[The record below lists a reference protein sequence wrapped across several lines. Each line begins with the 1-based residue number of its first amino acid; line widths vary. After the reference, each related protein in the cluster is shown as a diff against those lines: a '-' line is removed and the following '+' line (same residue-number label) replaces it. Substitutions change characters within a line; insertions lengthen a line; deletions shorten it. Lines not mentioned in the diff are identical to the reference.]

1 MTIIVLEKKS
11 RKREKKL
18 KTRRKML
25 LLTDEPGVTC
35 ISEVV
40 STTATPG
47 KLRINE
53 VKLAARCLVAPI
65 DGF

>member
-1 MTIIVLEKKS
+1 
-11 RKREKKL
+11 
-18 KTRRKML
+18 ML

-40 STTATPG
+40 STTATPS

-53 VKLAARCLVAPI
+53 VKLVARCLVTPI

>member
-1 MTIIVLEKKS
+1 MKKKAESEK
-11 RKREKKL
+11 RK
-18 KTRRKML
+18 KTPRKML
-25 LLTDEPGVTC
+25 LLTTPGVTC

>member
-11 RKREKKL
+11 RKREKK
-18 KTRRKML
+18 KNPRKML

-40 STTATPG
+40 STTATPS

-53 VKLAARCLVAPI
+53 VKLAARC
-65 DGF
+65 

>member
-1 MTIIVLEKKS
+1 MTIIVLEKKKQKA
-11 RKREKKL
+11 RKEKNPR
-18 KTRRKML
+18 KTL

-40 STTATPG
+40 STTGTPS

-53 VKLAARCLVAPI
+53 VKLVARCLVTPI